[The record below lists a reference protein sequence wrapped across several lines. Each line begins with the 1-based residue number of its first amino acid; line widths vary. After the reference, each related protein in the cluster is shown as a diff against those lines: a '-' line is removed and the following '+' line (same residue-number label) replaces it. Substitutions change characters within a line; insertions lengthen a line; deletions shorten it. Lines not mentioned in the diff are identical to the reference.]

1 MFNKNAFKIQLQ
13 TKLKQFTALALST
26 ALVLT
31 SISIT
36 SPLTA
41 YATEDDGGSSGFQD
55 SAENGG
61 DKTSGTSQNQ
71 AQEVGVSINGADIF

>member
-36 SPLTA
+36 SPLTVHA
-41 YATEDDGGSSGFQD
+41 ESD
-55 SAENGG
+55 SATGDNGQL
-61 DKTSGTSQNQ
+61 S
-71 AQEVGVSINGADIF
+71 